1 MGSGSPVN
9 IEKKGFFS
17 YNKYRFLMQ
26 KDEKMRNRLFFNHK
40 KEPAFFDMILFTELT
55 NNPLKNK
62 HFLDALRSK
71 DTALS
76 QRD

>member
-1 MGSGSPVN
+1 
-9 IEKKGFFS
+9 
-17 YNKYRFLMQ
+17 MQ

-40 KEPAFFDMILFTELT
+40 KELAFFDMILFTELT